1 MSSQEIKTRSVQHS
15 EVRCLARTLHF
26 CWPTCT
32 WHKINE
38 FDSTLALPWG
48 RRFASEHQFYGVQAV
63 CIHHHHPYYA
73 KPVPCQYRLTLSSI
87 APFGLVTMALVIILF
102 CCKVLPL
109 HELGIMCWGTPPNP
123 PTTPWILDIKLC
135 CHDQMQAC
143 LRRLDVAILYLLL
156 LRSTCHDPS
165 FMSPYPSSFCE
176 PTATHLSHWPT
187 PYCINWFTPANV
199 SMTYAYDA
207 YGPVSWMRMHVSLFH
222 KAWFD
227 DEFFL

>member
-1 MSSQEIKTRSVQHS
+1 
-15 EVRCLARTLHF
+15 
-26 CWPTCT
+26 
-32 WHKINE
+32 
-38 FDSTLALPWG
+38 
-48 RRFASEHQFYGVQAV
+48 
-63 CIHHHHPYYA
+63 
-73 KPVPCQYRLTLSSI
+73 
-87 APFGLVTMALVIILF
+87 
-102 CCKVLPL
+102 LPL

-143 LRRLDVAILYLLL
+143 LQRLDVAISYLLL

-187 PYCINWFTPANV
+187 PYCITWVTPANV

-207 YGPVSWMRMHVSLFH
+207 YGPVSRMRMHGIFVSQGHDLMMNSSFKPLRIYKTVFKTSH
-222 KAWFD
+222 LYTGNGHSTVPAPSRAMPLLGSFYP
-227 DEFFL
+227 